1 MRLAL
6 LGGTGR
12 IGGHLLTLLLAGG
25 HEVTALARDP
35 AGLADGPAGAGLA
48 STGLASTGAEGT
60 GTVTVVSGSATDAA
74 AVQATVDGAD
84 AVLSA
89 LGPRGTKTPA
99 LLGTAA
105 RNITAAMDKTGARR
119 LICVSA
125 AGAFIAGDPDMGRLV
140 KWILPRVFAT
150 QFADVRDM
158 EDIVSASGLDWT
170 LVRASRLV
178 NTPPTGRYRVRPQYP
193 PAGGGK
199 ISRADVAHFI
209 VATLADDGWI
219 GGRPALAY

>member
-1 MRLAL
+1 MRVAL

-12 IGGHLLTLLLAGG
+12 IGGHLLGSMLAAG
-25 HEVTALARDP
+25 HDVTALARDP
-35 AGLADGPAGAGLA
+35 AVLTGPPDGTAAGAGSL
-48 STGLASTGAEGT
+48 
-60 GTVTVVSGSATDAA
+60 TVISGGATDPA
-74 AVQATVDGAD
+74 AVQAAVDGAD

-89 LGPRGTKTPA
+89 LGPRGAKTPA

-105 RNITAAMDKTGARR
+105 RNITAAMDKTGTRR

-125 AGAFIAGDPDMGRLV
+125 AGAFVAGDPDLGRLV
-140 KWILPRVFAT
+140 KLILPRVFAA

-158 EDIVSASGLDWT
+158 EAAVSEADLDWT
-170 LVRASRLV
+170 LVRATRLV
-178 NTPPTGRYRVRPQYP
+178 NTPLTGRYRVRPEYA

-199 ISRADVAHFI
+199 ISRPDVAHFI
-209 VATLADDGWI
+209 AATLAGEGWI

>member
-1 MRLAL
+1 MRVAL

-12 IGGHLLTLLLAGG
+12 IGGQVLTSMLAAG
-25 HEVTALARDP
+25 HDVTMLAREP
-35 AGLADGPAGAGLA
+35 AGLAGRSAD
-48 STGLASTGAEGT
+48 TGSLTI
-60 GTVTVVSGSATDAA
+60 VRGSAADAA

-89 LGPRGTKTPA
+89 LGPRGAKTPG

-105 RNITAAMDKTGARR
+105 RNVTAAMAKTGARR

-125 AGAFIAGDPDMGRLV
+125 AGPFIAGDQDMNLLV
-140 KWILPRVFAT
+140 KIILPRVLAKP
-150 QFADVRDM
+150 FADVRDM
-158 EDIVSASGLDWT
+158 EAAIGGTDLDWT

-178 NTPPTGRYRVRPQYP
+178 DAPPAGRYRVRPEYA

-209 VATLADDGWI
+209 AAALAEGSWI
-219 GGRPALAY
+219 RGRPALAY

>member
-12 IGGHLLTLLLAGG
+12 IGGHLLTLMLVAG
-25 HEVTALARDP
+25 HDVTVLARDP
-35 AGLADGPAGAGLA
+35 AGLAGKPAGAGP
-48 STGLASTGAEGT
+48 EGT
-60 GTVTVVSGSATDAA
+60 GAVTVVSGSATDAA
-74 AVQATVDGAD
+74 AVQTAVDGAD

-89 LGPRGTKTPA
+89 LGPRGAKTPA
-99 LLGTAA
+99 LLDTAA
-105 RNITAAMDKTGARR
+105 RNITAAMAKAGTRR

-140 KWILPRVFAT
+140 KLILPRVFAT

-158 EDIVSASGLDWT
+158 EDTVSGSDLDWT
-170 LVRASRLV
+170 LVRATRLV
-178 NTPPTGRYRVRPQYP
+178 NAPPAGRYRVRPEYA

-199 ISRADVAHFI
+199 IARADVAHFI
-209 VATLADDGWI
+209 AATLADDSWI
-219 GGRPALAY
+219 GARPALAY

>member
-1 MRLAL
+1 MRVAL

-12 IGGHLLTLLLAGG
+12 IGGQLLTSMLAAG
-25 HEVTALARDP
+25 HDVTMLARDP
-35 AGLADGPAGAGLA
+35 AGLAGRPQP
-48 STGLASTGAEGT
+48 TGA
-60 GTVTVVSGSATDAA
+60 VTIIRGSAADAA

-89 LGPRGTKTPA
+89 LGPRGAKTPA
-99 LLGTAA
+99 LLRTAA
-105 RNITAAMDKTGARR
+105 GNVTAAMAKTGARR

-125 AGAFIAGDPDMGRLV
+125 AGAFIAGDQDMNPLI
-140 KWILPRVFAT
+140 KLILPRVLAKP
-150 QFADVRDM
+150 FADVRDM
-158 EDIVSASGLDWT
+158 EATIGGTDLDWT

-178 NTPPTGRYRVRPQYP
+178 DTPPTGRYRVRPEYT

-199 ISRADVAHFI
+199 ISRADVAHFM
-209 VATLADDGWI
+209 ATALAERSWI